1 MSLDFSV
8 EFLQELYVWK
18 SSVYR
23 TKGVNIG
30 RDEERSTD
38 RTLQHSC
45 IKEFSDMWKN
55 QQKKLKREASEATHP
70 EFITEAR
77 AIWRVWPLFPS

>member
-38 RTLQHSC
+38 
-45 IKEFSDMWKN
+45 
-55 QQKKLKREASEATHP
+55 
-70 EFITEAR
+70 
-77 AIWRVWPLFPS
+77 